1 MPGLIE
7 CRHLGGS
14 VSVQLLF
21 CLQSVAMSNGIC
33 RLLSMAEALKKIYTC
48 NPPRMT
54 GVALNVFKSCEK
66 FLPYQLWN
74 PLPQLQL
81 TGMHKDFHKLL
92 HLCCLLPNSQLLLR
106 DLDGLRS
113 GLGGLLDLG
122 ELLSELGSL
131 RQWDKQTNASV
142 TMTADTTHSV
152 HKLCYPFSSIQFMYA
167 MLTL

>member
-1 MPGLIE
+1 MYEQWYMYLSLAVNGWSIE
-7 CRHLGGS
+7 
-14 VSVQLLF
+14 
-21 CLQSVAMSNGIC
+21 
-33 RLLSMAEALKKIYTC
+33 KKYTC
-48 NPPRMT
+48 NPPRNMT
-54 GVALNVFKSCEK
+54 EIALNVFKSCEK
-66 FLPYQLWN
+66 FFPYQLWN

-81 TGMHKDFHKLL
+81 TRMHKDSHRLL

-131 RQWDKQTNASV
+131 RQWDKQRNASV
-142 TMTADTTHSV
+142 TMTADATHSV
-152 HKLCYPFSSIQFMYA
+152 HKLCYPYSNTQCMYNV